1 MMLQVGV
8 LLHNWIWWGEMYL
21 YIGEEPGSVQAPA
34 YGNTDLLLW
43 KVQSENITTEQF
55 PLWNAE

>member
-8 LLHNWIWWGEMYL
+8 LLHNWIWEGEMYL
-21 YIGEEPGSVQAPA
+21 YFGEEPGSVQAPA
-34 YGNTDLLLW
+34 CRNTDLLLW
-43 KVQSENITTEQF
+43 KVQSENITAEQL